1 MSEFKP
7 IETQEELNEFVAK
20 RVEQAKRNAS
30 EEMKTTIE
38 DLTSKNK
45 KYEEQIA
52 TLTAQLKEQTEK
64 TTGKDDTIKDLTA
77 KVQSYETASAKT
89 RIAINAGLK
98 MEYADRLRGETEE
111 EWEADAALLAKDF
124 VAAKPAAPYGSSEPV
139 ITKEHSAKDDFSEWL
154 KNN

>member
-30 EEMKTTIE
+30 EEMKVTIE
-38 DLTSKNK
+38 ELSSKNK
-45 KYEEQIA
+45 TYEEQIA

-64 TTGKDDTIKDLTA
+64 SSGKEDTIKDLQA

-89 RIAINAGLK
+89 RIAVNAGLK

-111 EWEADAALLAKDF
+111 EWEEDAALLAKDF
-124 VAAKPAAPYGSSEPV
+124 ASAKPTAPFGSSEPV
-139 ITKEHSAKDDFSEWL
+139 ITKEHSSRNDFEEWL